1 MLKNVEKSIIR
12 SGIFVFFDIDFRFQD
27 DEDEDKRVQ
36 RQINLLCRSI
46 WPGFVTFKFH
56 LEFCLQSKFQNMSV
70 KKYPLV
76 CYLAS
81 KLLIV
86 NEF

>member
-36 RQINLLCRSI
+36 QQINLLCRSI

-56 LEFCLQSKFQNMSV
+56 LEFVFNRNFKICLLKSI
-70 KKYPLV
+70 PLFV
-76 CYLAS
+76 
-81 KLLIV
+81 I
-86 NEF
+86 